1 MTQWK
6 LYLNK
11 LNISNGDS
19 AKHFHIVN
27 LLLRNHGVTIV
38 THLELMM
45 EGWTSGNSDVDKFID
60 IKEIDEGGF
69 SKVYSAIWTD
79 GKSKL
84 LKIHWNTFKEYGLTL
99 YGITNNPDTKK
110 FMMMIIQFTDKGS
123 FENILQADE
132 VISYISDF
140 GLSGLANEQI
150 SDDKVYVVTPFI
162 YCTRSLNRESYTSP
176 SDIYSLAICSGLRPE
191 FGKGTSECYKKLA
204 YKRMNSNSIERPP
217 AKGLK

>member
-1 MTQWK
+1 
-6 LYLNK
+6 
-11 LNISNGDS
+11 
-19 AKHFHIVN
+19 
-27 LLLRNHGVTIV
+27 
-38 THLELMM
+38 
-45 EGWTSGNSDVDKFID
+45 
-60 IKEIDEGGF
+60 
-69 SKVYSAIWTD
+69 YSAIWTD

-204 YKRMNSNSIERPP
+204 YKQYCGYKGKEIKAAFEEAKEISNISTLYDAIYTSR
-217 AKGLK
+217 AFAYRNL

>member
-110 FMMMIIQFTDKGS
+110 FMMMIIQFTDKG
-123 FENILQADE
+123 
-132 VISYISDF
+132 
-140 GLSGLANEQI
+140 
-150 SDDKVYVVTPFI
+150 T
-162 YCTRSLNRESYTSP
+162 
-176 SDIYSLAICSGLRPE
+176 ICSGLRPE